1 MEIAKKTLRRVRRLG
16 RGTATVMGLAV
27 ILALTAGLAT
37 SALGAVPGDPFK
49 LGRLNAVDAVTQ
61 LAGKSAGAML
71 RLDNNSSA
79 KNSRALSLE
88 VQPGKAPLSVNASA
102 GKATNLDADNVDG
115 QSASAFFS
123 GKTYDVGNS
132 RAGSG
137 NGSFVGVSVGC
148 DDGDRALG
156 GGGNTATDDDE
167 MTDSVPS
174 ANPEAWSAF
183 FRDNGSPGSFTALA
197 RCADFPPLR
206 P

>member
-1 MEIAKKTLRRVRRLG
+1 MGIAKKTLRRIWRLG

-27 ILALTAGLAT
+27 LLAVILGVGTTALA
-37 SALGAVPGDPFK
+37 AVPGDPFK
-49 LGRLNAVDAVTQ
+49 LGRLNAVNAVTQ
-61 LAGKSAGAML
+61 LVGESTGAML

-102 GKATNLDADNVDG
+102 GKATNLDADRVDG
-115 QSASAFFS
+115 QNASVFFS

-137 NGSFVGVSVGC
+137 NGSFVGISAGC

-156 GGGNTATDDDE
+156 GGGNAATDDDE

-183 FRDNGSPGSFTALA
+183 FRDNGSPGNFTALA